1 MTEPAVTASR
11 VTVRY
16 REVLAL
22 RDVDARVE
30 AGRICGLVGM
40 NGSGKSTLFKV
51 LMGMVPP
58 QHGAVRLCGLEPRL
72 ARRRAMVAYVPQT
85 EDVDWAFPIRVRE
98 VVMTGRYGH
107 LDWLRRPKQ
116 ADREAVA
123 AALDRVGLGG
133 LGDRQIGELSGGQ
146 RKRAFAAR
154 AIAQN
159 ARLLLLDEPFAG
171 VDSTSEAT
179 IAELLRG
186 LRDEG
191 RSVLLSSHDLAG
203 LAELCDDAILLN
215 QKLIAQGPV
224 REALRPDNVAAA
236 FGLDARALAVAR
248 ER

>member
-1 MTEPAVTASR
+1 MIEPAVVASR
-11 VTVRY
+11 VTVYY

-22 RDVDARVE
+22 QDIDVHVD

-51 LMGMVPP
+51 LMGMVTP
-58 QHGAVRLCGLEPRL
+58 QHGEVRLCGVESRV
-72 ARRRAMVAYVPQT
+72 ARKHAMVAYVPQS
-85 EDVDWAFPIRVRE
+85 EDVDWTFPIRVRE

-116 ADREAVA
+116 ADRTAVDEA
-123 AALDRVGLGG
+123 LERVGLEG

-146 RKRAFAAR
+146 RKRAFVAR
-154 AIAQN
+154 AITQN
-159 ARLLLLDEPFAG
+159 AQLLLLDEPFAG

-179 IAELLRG
+179 ITALLRS

-191 RSVLLSSHDLAG
+191 RSVLVSSHDLAG

-215 QKLIAQGPV
+215 QKLITQGPV
-224 REALRPDNVAAA
+224 DEALRPDNVAAA
-236 FGLDARALAVAR
+236 FGLDARALAMAR